1 MTLPAPFRLR
11 LLLLLLLDDPPL
23 LLKLNLGT
31 STCTTSMFA
40 IEELGLFNVGTELV
54 GSIFGFDCPLE
65 DLLRELGDCCGIL
78 EGVDEVLFL
87 TFLDLVAVLVL
98 GKVTPMISDME
109 AVCPESHCSEVAVLL
124 FAFLGFFATAAP
136 FEAPPMNSD
145 VDGSEGVATSF
156 EFLDILAAGTDMD
169 IAVTCGFTFAL
180 AMDEGASTSTS
191 EGAEAGE
198 SLSFDPEKWGEDVD
212 ADESIL
218 TGTRTTGP
226 VYLRSDFLCCCC
238 TTCFGFFDFVGVK
251 RNSFLLDMSPLLEE
265 KPIGLLR

>member
-1 MTLPAPFRLR
+1 MTPHAPLRLWL

-31 STCTTSMFA
+31 STCTTSIFA
-40 IEELGLFNVGTELV
+40 IEELGLFNLGTELV

-65 DLLRELGDCCGIL
+65 DLLRELDDCCGIL
-78 EGVDEVLFL
+78 EEVDEMLFL
-87 TFLDLVAVLVL
+87 TFFDLVAVLVL
-98 GKVTPMISDME
+98 GKGTPMTSGME
-109 AVCPESHCSEVAVLL
+109 AVCPESHSSKVALL
-124 FAFLGFFATAAP
+124 FFEFLGFFAAAAP

-145 VDGSEGVATSF
+145 MDGPEGVATSF

-169 IAVTCGFTFAL
+169 IAVVCGFTFAL

-191 EGAEAGE
+191 EGAGAGE
-198 SLSFDPEKWGEDVD
+198 SGSFVPEKWVADVD

-218 TGTRTTGP
+218 TGTRITGP

-238 TTCFGFFDFVGVK
+238 TCLGFFDFVGVK
-251 RNSFLLDMSPLLEE
+251 RNSFLLDMSPLLEM